1 VRDREQIQRVC
12 LCANLRVGPKFFVRL
27 SEDNMMSRYEVWKRM
42 AAFADGETG
51 ELVAE
56 LSRKSDPPSVK
67 EDGRWLLSLPNSK
80 YVVLID
86 K

>member
-1 VRDREQIQRVC
+1 
-12 LCANLRVGPKFFVRL
+12 
-27 SEDNMMSRYEVWKRM
+27 M